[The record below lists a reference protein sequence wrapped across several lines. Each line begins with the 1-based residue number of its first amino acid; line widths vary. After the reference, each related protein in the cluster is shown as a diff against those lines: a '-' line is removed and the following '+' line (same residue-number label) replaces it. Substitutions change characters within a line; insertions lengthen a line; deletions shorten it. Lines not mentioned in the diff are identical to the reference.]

1 MEFCSNCQSDSIM
14 IDPQRGEAICTN
26 CGMVER
32 ESLLSTEPEWRAYS
46 HEERQ
51 TRTRTGPA
59 QRNVTPH
66 GLATAFSGRNSY
78 DGMGNLLSS
87 QKQKEIRRLAQT
99 SMKAEDNGIR
109 NMKTAFREL
118 RRICSAIGLP
128 DDVLEVA
135 ALYYRAALKRDLVRG
150 RSIDNLVAACVYLAC
165 RQRSLSTSIKDIEK
179 ASSRTLREISHN
191 IRLLITKLNI
201 KPIPPDFGV
210 LINRLGDELS
220 LTMHTRLRARE
231 ILDKVIEAKIAT
243 GKNPLN
249 LVAACVYIAAMQTG
263 ERRTQQQVASVSK
276 TTPVTIR
283 NRVREIQ
290 TKVPAIGEIKIRR
303 GAAALP
309 VDKSFNDFLTV
320 PNAESR

>member
-1 MEFCSNCQSDSIM
+1 M
-14 IDPQRGEAICTN
+14 IDPQRGEAICTS
-26 CGMVER
+26 CGIVQR

-51 TRTRTGPA
+51 TRARTGPV

-66 GLATAFSGRNSY
+66 GLATAFSGITSH

-99 SMKAEDNGIR
+99 SMKAEENGIR

-128 DDVLEVA
+128 DAVLEVA
-135 ALYYRAALKRDLVRG
+135 ALFYRAAIKRDLVRG

-165 RQRSLSTSIKDIEK
+165 RQRRLSTSIKDIEK
-179 ASSRTLREISHN
+179 ASARTLREISHN
-191 IRLLITKLNI
+191 IRLLITELNI
-201 KPIPPDFGV
+201 KPVPPDYGV
-210 LINRLGDELS
+210 LINRLGDELA

-231 ILDKVIEAKIAT
+231 ILDWVIEAKIAT

-249 LVAACVYIAAMQTG
+249 LAAACIYIAAMQTG

-290 TKVPAIGEIKIRR
+290 TKVPEVGEIKIRR

-309 VDKSFNDFLTV
+309 VAKSFNDFLTV